1 MNKILYCKTC
11 EKYTLEETCCIC
23 KKKTISNNPP
33 KFSPQDHYGK
43 YRRKLKKLQNK
54 S

>member
-1 MNKILYCKTC
+1 MSTILYCSNCKR
-11 EKYTLEETCCIC
+11 YTLEKKCNVC
-23 KKKTISNNPP
+23 KKKTINNNPS

-43 YRRKLKKLQNK
+43 YRRKLKKM